1 MILKWFGLDRGTKK
15 YLKVKISIFHLET
28 NEHPIL
34 LDENTYQS
42 EEYKN
47 IDPDLIHKR
56 MNIIRSNKN
65 FIEKFNNLLIDMQE
79 EKNLTQDQSEKLV
92 EKQIYDGFPDNKDNY
107 LMQEFHAAKS
117 EDKFDI
123 AEKITDHRYKEFA
136 KRVMFNEYPEFL
148 PKKELT
154 KRNKV
159 VAENH
164 LTLEESLLHD
174 PAGNAGHR

>member
-1 MILKWFGLDRGTKK
+1 
-15 YLKVKISIFHLET
+15 
-28 NEHPIL
+28 
-34 LDENTYQS
+34 
-42 EEYKN
+42 
-47 IDPDLIHKR
+47 
-56 MNIIRSNKN
+56 
-65 FIEKFNNLLIDMQE
+65 MQE

-164 LTLEESLLHD
+164 LTLEERPWCTIPQAMQAIDDLREEEKEVDLD
-174 PAGNAGHR
+174 RLEEIDEFIIEMKEKFERDIGE